1 MIQMAWNILETKAT
15 SAEANMQLDARL
27 LENLEGQERPILHLY
42 EWEKQSATF
51 GYFIKP
57 EELLD
62 LAEAEKRGLDLAR
75 RPTGGGVVFHL
86 WDLAFSVLVPA
97 KSKLFSTN
105 TLDNYNLINQ
115 VVKDV
120 VKEFIGVSEEIG
132 LTLDD
137 APLQDQTCT
146 HFCMARPT
154 KYDVM
159 LQGKKIAGAAQRKTK
174 DGFLHQGTIALLCP
188 DPELL
193 GAVLPSVAVR
203 EAMMQTTFALVSDPK
218 ELKEGRRELCENLKR
233 QFIKL

>member
-1 MIQMAWNILETKAT
+1 MVRMAWNILETKAT
-15 SAEANMQLDARL
+15 SAEENMQLDAKL
-27 LENLEGQERPILHLY
+27 LENLEGGERPILHLY

-51 GYFIKP
+51 GYFVKP
-57 EELLD
+57 EDLLD
-62 LAEAEKRGLDLAR
+62 LAEAKKRGLDLAR

-120 VKEFIGVSEEIG
+120 VKEFIGKDEIG
-132 LTLDD
+132 LTPDD
-137 APLQDQTCT
+137 APFQDQTCT

-188 DPELL
+188 DPDLL
-193 GAVLPSVAVR
+193 SAVLPSAAVR
-203 EAMMQTTFALVSDPK
+203 EAMMQTTFALLADPK
-218 ELKEGRRELCENLKR
+218 ELKEGRRELCEQLKSE
-233 QFIKL
+233 FTKL